1 MSQDSNHYNQYKKKL
16 ELSGIKPSKKLGQN
30 FIFDKNILN
39 KITRLIDPSSC
50 DLVVEIG
57 PGLGGLSEALINN
70 GVNKLLLIEKDKQ
83 FSHLLNE
90 LKSKYPNQID
100 ISFEDAINFNFD
112 LANYKNINIIS
123 NLPYN
128 AATKI
133 LTSLL
138 NLHYTTDKFN
148 AMVLMFQKEVAHR
161 ITANYGNKDYGRLS
175 IISQFLYQ
183 CNIEFDLNPAI
194 FFPRPNVDS
203 SIVSFKSLKK
213 KSGPDIQ
220 TLEKVTRA
228 AFSQRRKKI
237 KTSLRDLI
245 SEIDLIQKLGIDSDL
260 RAEQL
265 SVNQYLKISEYLDAI
280 N

>member
-16 ELSGIKPSKKLGQN
+16 KLSGIKPSKKLGQN

-39 KITRLIDPSSC
+39 KITRLIDPTSC
-50 DLVVEIG
+50 DLVIEIG
-57 PGLGGLSEALINN
+57 PGLGGLSEALVNN

-83 FSHLLNE
+83 FSYLLNE

-138 NLHYTTDKFN
+138 SFHYSTHKFN
-148 AMVLMFQKEVAHR
+148 DMILMFQKEVAQR

-213 KSGPDIQ
+213 KSGPNIK
-220 TLEKVTRA
+220 TLEQVTRA

-245 SEIDLIQKLGIDSDL
+245 NEIDLIQKLGIDSNL

-265 SVNQYLKISEYLDAI
+265 SVSQYLKISEYLDAI

>member
-16 ELSGIKPSKKLGQN
+16 DLSGIKPSKKLGQN

-39 KITRLIDPSSC
+39 KITRLIDPTSC
-50 DLVVEIG
+50 DLVIEIG
-57 PGLGGLSEALINN
+57 PGLGGLSEALIDN

-83 FSHLLNE
+83 FSHLLNK

-112 LANYKNINIIS
+112 LANYKDINIIS

-138 NLHYTTDKFN
+138 SFHYSTNKLND
-148 AMVLMFQKEVAHR
+148 MVLMFQKEVAHR

-194 FFPRPNVDS
+194 FFPRPNVNS

-213 KSGPDIQ
+213 KSGPNIK

-237 KTSLRDLI
+237 KTSLKDLI
-245 SEIDLIQKLGIDSDL
+245 NEIDLIQKLGIDPDL

-265 SVNQYLKISEYLDAI
+265 SVNQYLKISEHLDAI

>member
-39 KITRLIDPSSC
+39 KITRLIDPTSC
-50 DLVVEIG
+50 DLVIEIG
-57 PGLGGLSEALINN
+57 PGLGGLSEALVNN

-83 FSHLLNE
+83 FSYLLNE

-100 ISFEDAINFNFD
+100 ISFEDALNFNFD

-138 NLHYTTDKFN
+138 SFHYSTHKFN
-148 AMVLMFQKEVAHR
+148 DMVLMFQKEVAQR

-213 KSGPDIQ
+213 KSGPNIK
-220 TLEKVTRA
+220 TLEQVTRA

-245 SEIDLIQKLGIDSDL
+245 NEIDLIQKLGIDSNL

-265 SVNQYLKISEYLDAI
+265 SVSQYLKISEYLDAI

>member
-39 KITRLIDPSSC
+39 KITRLIDPTSC
-50 DLVVEIG
+50 DLVIEIG

-138 NLHYTTDKFN
+138 SFHYSTHKFN
-148 AMVLMFQKEVAHR
+148 DMVLMFQKEVAQR

-203 SIVSFKSLKK
+203 SLVAFKSLKK
-213 KSGPDIQ
+213 KSGPNIK
-220 TLEKVTRA
+220 TLEQVTRA

>member
-39 KITRLIDPSSC
+39 KITRLIDPNSC
-50 DLVVEIG
+50 DLVIEIG
-57 PGLGGLSEALINN
+57 PGLGGLSEALVNN

-83 FSHLLNE
+83 FSYLLNE

-138 NLHYTTDKFN
+138 SFHYSTHKFN
-148 AMVLMFQKEVAHR
+148 DMVLMFQKEVAQR

-213 KSGPDIQ
+213 KSGPNIK
-220 TLEKVTRA
+220 TLEQVTRA

-245 SEIDLIQKLGIDSDL
+245 NEIDLIQKLGIDSNL

-265 SVNQYLKISEYLDAI
+265 SVSQYLKISEYLDAI

>member
-39 KITRLIDPSSC
+39 KITRLIDPTSC
-50 DLVVEIG
+50 DLVIEIG
-57 PGLGGLSEALINN
+57 PGLGGLSEALIDN

-83 FSHLLNE
+83 FSHLLNK

-112 LANYKNINIIS
+112 LANYKDINIIS

-138 NLHYTTDKFN
+138 SFHYSTNKLND
-148 AMVLMFQKEVAHR
+148 MVLMFQKEVAHR

-194 FFPRPNVDS
+194 FFPRPNVNS

-213 KSGPDIQ
+213 KSGPNIK

-237 KTSLRDLI
+237 KTSLKDLI
-245 SEIDLIQKLGIDSDL
+245 NEIDLIQKLGIDPDL

-265 SVNQYLKISEYLDAI
+265 SVNQYLKISEHLDAI

>member
-16 ELSGIKPSKKLGQN
+16 KLSGIKPSKKLGQN

-39 KITRLIDPSSC
+39 KITRLIDPTSC
-50 DLVVEIG
+50 DLVIEIG

-90 LKSKYPNQID
+90 LKSEYPNQID

-138 NLHYTTDKFN
+138 SFHYSTHKFN
-148 AMVLMFQKEVAHR
+148 DMVLMFQKEVAQR

-213 KSGPDIQ
+213 KSGPNIK
-220 TLEKVTRA
+220 TLEQVTRA

-245 SEIDLIQKLGIDSDL
+245 NEIDLTQKLGIDSDL

>member
-16 ELSGIKPSKKLGQN
+16 DLSGIKPSKKLGQN

-39 KITRLIDPSSC
+39 KITRLIDPTSC
-50 DLVVEIG
+50 DLVIEIG

-112 LANYKNINIIS
+112 FANYKNINIIS

-138 NLHYTTDKFN
+138 SFHYSTHKFN
-148 AMVLMFQKEVAHR
+148 DMVLMFQKEVAQR

-213 KSGPDIQ
+213 KSGPNIK
-220 TLEKVTRA
+220 TLEQVTRA

-245 SEIDLIQKLGIDSDL
+245 NEIDLIQKLGIDSDL

>member
-1 MSQDSNHYNQYKKKL
+1 M
-16 ELSGIKPSKKLGQN
+16 
-30 FIFDKNILN
+30 
-39 KITRLIDPSSC
+39 
-50 DLVVEIG
+50 
-57 PGLGGLSEALINN
+57 
-70 GVNKLLLIEKDKQ
+70 
-83 FSHLLNE
+83 
-90 LKSKYPNQID
+90 
-100 ISFEDAINFNFD
+100 
-112 LANYKNINIIS
+112 NIIS

-138 NLHYTTDKFN
+138 SFHYSTHKFN
-148 AMVLMFQKEVAHR
+148 DMVLMFQKEVAQR

-213 KSGPDIQ
+213 KSGPNIK
-220 TLEKVTRA
+220 TLEQVTRA
-228 AFSQRRKKI
+228 AFSQRRKKV

-245 SEIDLIQKLGIDSDL
+245 NEIDLIQKLGIDSNL

-265 SVNQYLKISEYLDAI
+265 SVSQYLKISEYLDAI

>member
-16 ELSGIKPSKKLGQN
+16 KQSGIKPSKKLGQN

-39 KITRLIDPSSC
+39 KITRLIDPTSC
-50 DLVVEIG
+50 DLVIEIG
-57 PGLGGLSEALINN
+57 PGLGGLSEALVNN

-83 FSHLLNE
+83 FSYLLNE

-138 NLHYTTDKFN
+138 SFHYSTHKFN
-148 AMVLMFQKEVAHR
+148 DMVLMFQKEVAQR

-194 FFPRPNVDS
+194 FFPRPNVNS

-213 KSGPDIQ
+213 KSGPNIK
-220 TLEKVTRA
+220 TLEQVTRA

-245 SEIDLIQKLGIDSDL
+245 NEIDLIQKLGIDSNL

-265 SVNQYLKISEYLDAI
+265 SVSQYLKISEYLDAI

>member
-39 KITRLIDPSSC
+39 KITRLIDPTSC
-50 DLVVEIG
+50 DLVIEIG
-57 PGLGGLSEALINN
+57 PGLGGLSEALVNN

-83 FSHLLNE
+83 FSYLLNE

-138 NLHYTTDKFN
+138 SFHYSTHKFN
-148 AMVLMFQKEVAHR
+148 DMVLMFQKEVAQR

-213 KSGPDIQ
+213 KSGPNIK
-220 TLEKVTRA
+220 TLEQVTRA

-245 SEIDLIQKLGIDSDL
+245 NEIDLIQKLGIDSNL

-265 SVNQYLKISEYLDAI
+265 SVSQYLKISEYLDAI

>member
-1 MSQDSNHYNQYKKKL
+1 MSQDSSHYNQYKKKL

-39 KITRLIDPSSC
+39 KITRLIDPTSC
-50 DLVVEIG
+50 DLVIEIG

-112 LANYKNINIIS
+112 FANYKNINIIS

-138 NLHYTTDKFN
+138 SFHHSTDKFN
-148 AMVLMFQKEVAHR
+148 NMVLMFQKEVAHR

-213 KSGPDIQ
+213 KSGPNIK
-220 TLEKVTRA
+220 TLEQVTRA

-245 SEIDLIQKLGIDSDL
+245 HEIDLIQKLGIDSDL

>member
-1 MSQDSNHYNQYKKKL
+1 MSQDRSHYNQYKKKL

-39 KITRLIDPSSC
+39 KITRLIDPTSC
-50 DLVVEIG
+50 DLVIEIG
-57 PGLGGLSEALINN
+57 PGLGGLSEALVNN

-83 FSHLLNE
+83 FSHLLKE

-100 ISFEDAINFNFD
+100 ICFEDAINFNFD

-138 NLHYTTDKFN
+138 SFHYSTDKFN
-148 AMVLMFQKEVAHR
+148 NMVLMFQKEVAHR

-213 KSGPDIQ
+213 RSGPNIK
-220 TLEKVTRA
+220 TLEQVTRA

-245 SEIDLIQKLGIDSDL
+245 NEIDLIQKLGIDSNL

-265 SVNQYLKISEYLDAI
+265 AVSQYLKISEYLDAI